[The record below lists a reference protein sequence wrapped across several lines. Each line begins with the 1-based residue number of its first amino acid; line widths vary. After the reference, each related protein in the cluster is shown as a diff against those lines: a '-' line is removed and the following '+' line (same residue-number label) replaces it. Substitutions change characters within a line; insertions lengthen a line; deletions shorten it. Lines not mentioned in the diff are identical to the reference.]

1 MSLSAW
7 VCFLVLILLL
17 PITYWAAYLQ
27 VSSTSLPASFPLIDL
42 VDYTG
47 IISPTF
53 CSPEECRVIQLWLS
67 DTFIVWQYIVQCYK
81 TCNRNLMSKQVTT
94 WIGNASSFRCMPY
107 QLLSCVAVSTSC
119 YQGWTISHINLISQK
134 SNCLCLAQGVIKS
147 RYPCYCRICI
157 LSTYQHVLHIS
168 EQQQNQLP
176 PCQLSKSS
184 PFSWGHQHIAS
195 QFKHIHV
202 HHTET
207 YN

>member
-1 MSLSAW
+1 MRKAYLRKWSSVKVMVWFHIHYIYNTVQKKYDVSVSLSAW

-119 YQGWTISHINLISQK
+119 YQGWTMS
-134 SNCLCLAQGVIKS
+134 
-147 RYPCYCRICI
+147 Y
-157 LSTYQHVLHIS
+157 
-168 EQQQNQLP
+168 
-176 PCQLSKSS
+176 
-184 PFSWGHQHIAS
+184 
-195 QFKHIHV
+195 
-202 HHTET
+202 
-207 YN
+207 